1 MGDSKT
7 PRSALPQTEDID
19 AQWGGGFPSEPPT
32 TPGAGP
38 DSERPTAVPPEPLEA
53 YARRMMSQEPPLQ
66 EDSGLRTVDD
76 LVPSRGEMP
85 TLIDEQAGTYDL
97 DAVDRTIPQVT
108 SPTAHLLKARF
119 ALDLPEDSPGGAL
132 ELVGGVRTASTPPS
146 NDPMV
151 EMRDRYAV
159 GDFTGA
165 LAMAEKLLEEAPANA
180 EANRYMVSCRDILTQ
195 MYSAR
200 LGSTAQVPKVVLA
213 GDQIRW
219 LTLDHRSGF
228 LLSCI
233 DGVSSIEE
241 ILDVSGMQPLDAL
254 RILCE
259 LMQQGVIEMKPRR

>member
-7 PRSALPQTEDID
+7 PRSVLPKTEDID
-19 AQWGGGFPSEPPT
+19 AEWGGFPDEPPT
-32 TPGAGP
+32 MPGGGHES
-38 DSERPTAVPPEPLEA
+38 DRPTALPPEPPENF
-53 YARRMMSQEPPLQ
+53 ARRLMEAASVE
-66 EDSGLRTVDD
+66 EEESGLRSVDG
-76 LVPSRGEMP
+76 LGLPRTEMP

-97 DAVDRTIPQVT
+97 DAVERTIPQVT
-108 SPTAHLLKARF
+108 SPTAHMLKGRF
-119 ALDLPEDSPGGAL
+119 ALELPESGGGAL
-132 ELVGGVRTASTPPS
+132 DLVGGSRSASTPPS
-146 NDPMV
+146 SDPMV

-165 LAMAEKLLEEAPANA
+165 LAMAEKLLVEAPENA

-195 MYSAR
+195 MYTAR

-233 DGVSSIEE
+233 DGVSSVEE

-259 LMQQGVIEMKPRR
+259 LMQQGVIEMRLRK

>member
-1 MGDSKT
+1 M
-7 PRSALPQTEDID
+7 P
-19 AQWGGGFPSEPPT
+19 GGVPES
-32 TPGAGP
+32 
-38 DSERPTAVPPEPLEA
+38 DRPTALPPEPPESF
-53 YARRMMSQEPPLQ
+53 ARRLMEASSEQE
-66 EDSGLRTVDD
+66 EESGLRSVDG
-76 LVPSRGEMP
+76 LVLKRAEMP

-97 DAVDRTIPQVT
+97 DQVERTIPQVT
-108 SPTAHLLKARF
+108 SPTAHLLKGIRSPI
-119 ALDLPEDSPGGAL
+119 ALDLPDDGGGAL
-132 ELVGGVRTASTPPS
+132 DLVGGSRSASTPPS

-165 LAMAEKLLEEAPANA
+165 LAMAEKHLAEEPSNA

-195 MYSAR
+195 MYTAR

-233 DGVSSIEE
+233 DGVSSVEE

-259 LMQQGVIEMKPRR
+259 LMQQGVIEMRPRK